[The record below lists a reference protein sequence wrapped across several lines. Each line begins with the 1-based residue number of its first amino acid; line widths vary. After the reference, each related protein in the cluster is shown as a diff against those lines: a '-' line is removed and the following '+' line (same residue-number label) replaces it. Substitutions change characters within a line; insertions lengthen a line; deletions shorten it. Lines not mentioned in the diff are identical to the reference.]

1 MQGNVFEKSSKINPV
16 FKDERFLY
24 PEFVPEKLPHRDSEI
39 DSLVY
44 ALKPVTEGK
53 KPQNVFLAGK
63 PGTGKTV
70 VAKFVLKELEEYSD
84 RAKFLYVNC
93 FRLNTRHS
101 VLTEISNFLGLP
113 ISRRGMS
120 SDEALDSVLQ
130 ALKKVSFTPIII
142 FDELDQLV
150 FRGEASALFYDLLRI
165 FEFAKARF
173 GIVIISNN
181 PGILQQL
188 DSRVKSSLVPE
199 TIIFEAYSPQ
209 QLKDILRERAQFA
222 FFPEAIENDAISVAA
237 AHAAK
242 LGGDA
247 RIAIECLLKAGRLAE
262 KRNEKKVSVEH
273 LKEVFSSIEARA
285 VQKAVPFL
293 AGHEKL
299 ILSLVPKQGQI
310 SSGGLFKKFSL
321 KSSQKISQ
329 RRFRTFVSALEKK
342 DLLECAFTEKGV
354 RGRTRMVA
362 LKSKAQDFV

>member
-1 MQGNVFEKSSKINPV
+1 MPNNVFEKSSKLNPV

-24 PEFVPEKLPHRDSEI
+24 PEFVPERLPHRDSEI
-39 DSLVY
+39 DALVY

-70 VAKFVLKELEEYSD
+70 TAKFVLKELEEYSD

-113 ISRRGMS
+113 ISRRGTS

-130 ALKKVSFTPIII
+130 AFKKISFTPIII

-150 FRGEASALFYDLLRI
+150 FQGEASALFYDLLRI
-165 FEFAKARF
+165 FEFSKARF

-181 PGILQQL
+181 PEILQQL
-188 DSRVKSSLVPE
+188 DSRVRSSLMPE
-199 TIIFEAYSPQ
+199 TIAFETYNPQ
-209 QLKDILRERAQFA
+209 QLKDILKERAQFA
-222 FFPEAIENDAISVAA
+222 FFPEAVEADAISVAA

-247 RIAIECLLKAGRLAE
+247 RVAIECLLKAGRLAE
-262 KRNEKKVSVEH
+262 KQNAKKVSVAH
-273 LKEVFSSIEARA
+273 LKEVFSGIENRA
-285 VQKAVPFL
+285 MQKAEPFL
-293 AGHEKL
+293 SEHEKL
-299 ILSLVPKQGQI
+299 ILSLVPPNEKI
-310 SSGGLFKKFSL
+310 SSGSLYKKFSL
-321 KSSQKISQ
+321 KSGQKISQ
-329 RRFRTFVSALEKK
+329 RRFRAFVSALEKK
-342 DLLECAFTEKGV
+342 GLLECAFTEKGV
-354 RGRTRMVA
+354 RGRTRMIA
-362 LKSKAQDFV
+362 LKAK